1 MVKDAVYRYIR
12 LPPMCRAFCDTPEFQ
27 RLRDI
32 KQLGIVYMVY
42 PSAVHTRFEHSLGV
56 MHLAGVVVDVLRS
69 TGVSV
74 SDREKQLV
82 QLAGMLHDAGH
93 IAWSHTLDS
102 LLCAAGYAAHES
114 RSVHILTKLNQRL
127 KLLSTTE
134 EAMVTRMIVGD
145 RVGAADR
152 SFLYE
157 IVASPIGLDVD
168 RFDYLQRD
176 AYHTGMTGFQPDY
189 IISCMRVLD
198 GHIVVEE
205 KARPEVEAM
214 YRTRARMYRQL
225 YRHPSVLRAE
235 VTLVNHVLFPG
246 FLEWVD
252 ANWEQLDDVMLV
264 WRLRQSPAY
273 SRLYARQWDELH
285 GAGDTT
291 EDDIASTINRVEFV

>member
-56 MHLAGVVVDVLRS
+56 MHLAGVVVDSLRS

-102 LLCAAGYAAHES
+102 LLCATGYAAHES
-114 RSVHILTKLNQRL
+114 RSIQILSKLNRRL
-127 KLLSTTE
+127 GLLSTTE
-134 EAMVTRMIVGD
+134 EAMVARMIVGEPVGGD
-145 RVGAADR
+145 RC
-152 SFLYE
+152 FLYE
-157 IVASPIGLDVD
+157 IVASPVGLDVD

-176 AYHTGMTGFQPDY
+176 AYHTALTGFQPDY

-205 KARPEVEAM
+205 KARLEVEDM

-235 VTLVNHVLFPG
+235 ATLVNHVLLPG
-246 FLEWVD
+246 FLEWVY
-252 ANWEQLDDVMLV
+252 ANWEKLDDVMLV
-264 WRLRQSPAY
+264 WHLRQSPAY
-273 SRLYARQWDELH
+273 FRLYDRQWDELLE
-285 GAGDTT
+285 GYDTT
-291 EDDIASTINRVEFV
+291 DDDSASTINRIKFV